1 MKDIFG
7 RNGNPGDD
15 SQVVNC
21 PKFKFLLYK
30 LLKLV
35 YKKHLK
41 HYFEK
46 KKSFE
51 AFLP

>member
-15 SQVVNC
+15 SQVANC

-46 KKSFE
+46 KN
-51 AFLP
+51 FLWGILP